1 MKKRITENDVESVN
15 LYFVTEVFEEVMV
28 AEETVESPKETIT
41 ELPEGISCDITDEN
55 CYFILL
61 GCKLVEL
68 NALEK
73 KYNELAATAKKEKEL
88 LVAAQELLDTKDE
101 TIRELTEECDTLK
114 KELGVAKECLQEVQK
129 YAKTEK
135 KRPSSKA
142 HSNKKHVRAHEVK
155 VSPLTSMP
163 KKGSEGIVYSSNG
176 FSATLAQIVSLQQA
190 LFMRL
195 DSATGID
202 DTIFTLN
209 TDEHAKLKN
218 GANRI
223 IHKMGG
229 NCAEDC

>member
-1 MKKRITENDVESVN
+1 MPKK
-15 LYFVTEVFEEVMV
+15 
-28 AEETVESPKETIT
+28 TII
-41 ELPEGISCDITDEN
+41 ELPKGISCDITDEN
-55 CYFILL
+55 CYYILL
-61 GCKLVEL
+61 GRNLVKL
-68 NALEK
+68 NALEQ
-73 KYNELAATAKKEKEL
+73 KYNELAATAKEDKDL

-142 HSNKKHVRAHEVK
+142 HSNKKRVRAHEVK

-176 FSATLAQIVSLQQA
+176 FSATLAQIVSLKQA
-190 LFMRL
+190 LFTQL
-195 DSATGID
+195 DNATGSD

-209 TDEHAKLKN
+209 SEEQAKLKS
-218 GANRI
+218 GAKRI
-223 IHKMGG
+223 LHKMEE
-229 NCAEDC
+229 NCLENC